1 VRRHTTEAN
10 MDISL
15 YVEPAKKVILLVFP
29 FLGPDGW
36 EWGIGI
42 IITIVLALGAAVRY
56 LNNLRMQS

>member
-1 VRRHTTEAN
+1 